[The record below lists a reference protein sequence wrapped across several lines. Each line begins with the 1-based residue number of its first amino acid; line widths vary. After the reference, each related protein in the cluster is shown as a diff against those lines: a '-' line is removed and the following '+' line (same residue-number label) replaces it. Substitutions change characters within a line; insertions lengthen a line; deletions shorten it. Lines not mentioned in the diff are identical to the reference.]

1 MKIISSSTNAIGSP
15 ALSRGAILWHDPRHV
30 WLLCHD
36 KRALFIASAVDRGVA
51 VCQRGSSLLRA
62 TVDNIMISVI
72 LIASNTRRYS
82 WRLVLVLLLLLLLVL
97 LVISLFYVYSWWF
110 LLIKLLIIGPRVWP
124 PIARMGVWWRLITLC
139 VLVVVVLPLV
149 AIIVLHAAAE
159 VFRKR
164 ISRVAGSWVV
174 SIVGFSCM
182 WVVS

>member
-1 MKIISSSTNAIGSP
+1 MKIIPSSTNAVGSP
-15 ALSRGAILWHDPRHV
+15 ALSRGAIIWHDSRHV
-30 WLLCHD
+30 GLLCHD
-36 KRALFIASAVDRGVA
+36 KRALFIAGAVDRGVA

-62 TVDNIMISVI
+62 AVHYIMIAVI
-72 LIASNTRRYS
+72 LIASHSRGYP

-97 LVISLFYVYSWWF
+97 LVVCLFNVYSGWC

-124 PIARMGVWWRLITLC
+124 PVTRMGVWWRLITLC
-139 VLVVVVLPLV
+139 LLVIVVLPLV

-159 VFRKR
+159 VFWKR

-174 SIVGFSCM
+174 SIVGFSYM